1 MATLAGSPCA
11 PAQSL
16 QMTSTAAGRPHHRRN
31 LHPDAPVRHAVC
43 VLSVGTGRNH
53 LATGLPTHD
62 AASGANVLITLL
74 LTMWTAHAEPAGYCH
89 TDIGGGQLFARAQQV
104 AGTTFEQRSETAQ
117 ALAAALANYEVAL
130 DLLGD
135 QAPAAERTRQA
146 SLQDAF
152 NRDFAVLQAF
162 TNEQLDGFEN
172 AFVGAMQRALEGLDA
187 VECRPTGKR
196 SGPRLAPRFGGSAPE
211 EVTCEGQDLNK
222 QIASQMDADPQ
233 LEADL
238 GLILEREWPE
248 LTVDA
253 QPQAPI
259 DAAAQHVIP
268 VQPFF
273 ALGAADAMEAIS
285 EADDDARA
293 TFEEA
298 IAEGATTEQLR
309 HAGGPTPSRH
319 ALRHVAPASGR
330 HLRCDRQAPGK
341 GGQGQGVLVVCAASA
356 WVAARCRCST
366 KRRSMPSPA
375 KQGEPRPLRG
385 QRRP

>member
-1 MATLAGSPCA
+1 
-11 PAQSL
+11 
-16 QMTSTAAGRPHHRRN
+16 
-31 LHPDAPVRHAVC
+31 
-43 VLSVGTGRNH
+43 
-53 LATGLPTHD
+53 
-62 AASGANVLITLL
+62 VLITLL
-74 LTMWTAHAEPAGYCH
+74 LTMWTAHAEPAGYYH
-89 TDIGGGQLFARAQQV
+89 PTDISAESQLFARAQQV
-104 AGTTFEQRSETAQ
+104 AGTTFGQRSEKAQ
-117 ALAAALANYEVAL
+117 ALASALANYEVAL

-135 QAPAAERTRQA
+135 QAPAAERTRQG
-146 SLQDAF
+146 SLQDTF

-238 GLILEREWPE
+238 GLILEREWPD
-248 LTVDA
+248 LTLDA

-273 ALGAADAMEAIS
+273 ALGASDAMEAIS

-298 IAEGATTEQLR
+298 IAEGATTEQLAAMR
-309 HAGGPTPSRH
+309 E
-319 ALRHVAPASGR
+319 
-330 HLRCDRQAPGK
+330 QAN
-341 GGQGQGVLVVCAASA
+341 AITART
-356 WVAARCRCST
+356 AARRASLAADT
-366 KRRSMPSPA
+366 FDAIA
-375 KQGEPRPLRG
+375 KLQAKAAKKGKAFSWCAQPVLLGGCTVPVLDEEALDAITRQGKVSRALQEANA
-385 QRRP
+385 RRP